1 MIIKPYRGKTPRI
14 DPSAFVAETA
24 VIIGDV
30 EIGPRANIWYG
41 VVIRGDINHVRI
53 GAETNIQENTVV
65 HVDLNDRGL
74 GDCATIIGD
83 RVTVGHGAILHG
95 CKIGDDCLI
104 GMGATVLSGA
114 SVGAGSVVAAGAL
127 VREGQQIPERSMVMG
142 MPAEVKRQLPEEAV
156 EKIRASARHYVE
168 LAEEYKQNKKTEN
181 E

>member
-1 MIIKPYRGKTPRI
+1 MLKSHKNKTPKI
-14 DPSAFVAETA
+14 NSAAFVAETA

-30 EIGPRANIWYG
+30 EIGEKASIWYG
-41 VVIRGDINHVRI
+41 VAIRGDINHIRI
-53 GAETNIQENTVV
+53 GAETNIQENTVI

-95 CKIGDDCLI
+95 CKIEDDCLI

-114 SVGAGSVVAAGAL
+114 RIGAGSVVAAGAL
-127 VREGQQIPERSMVMG
+127 VKEGQQIPPRSMVMG

-168 LAEEYKQNKKTEN
+168 LAEEYKK
-181 E
+181 

>member
-1 MIIKPYRGKTPRI
+1 MLKSYKDKTPKI
-14 DPSAFVAETA
+14 DKSAFVAENA

-30 EIGPRANIWYG
+30 EIGEKSSIWYG
-41 VVIRGDINHVRI
+41 VAIRADINHVRI
-53 GAETNIQENTVV
+53 GKETNIQENSVI

-104 GMGATVLSGA
+104 GMGAIVLSGA

-127 VREGQQIPERSMVMG
+127 VREGQQIPPRSMVMG
-142 MPAEVKRQLPEEAV
+142 MPAEVKRQLPEEAID
-156 EKIRASARHYVE
+156 KIRSSAQHYVD
-168 LAEEYKQNKKTEN
+168 LAEDYK
-181 E
+181 

>member
-1 MIIKPYRGKTPRI
+1 
-14 DPSAFVAETA
+14 
-24 VIIGDV
+24 
-30 EIGPRANIWYG
+30 
-41 VVIRGDINHVRI
+41 
-53 GAETNIQENTVV
+53 
-65 HVDLNDRGL
+65 VDLNDRGL

-95 CKIGDDCLI
+95 CKIGDACLI

-181 E
+181 PEKNVYIIKSCLLLSILARYSYFDTSDLYIH

>member
-74 GDCATIIGD
+74 G
-83 RVTVGHGAILHG
+83 HG

>member
-1 MIIKPYRGKTPRI
+1 MLRTYKNKTPKI
-14 DPSAFVAETA
+14 DQSTFVAETA

-30 EIGPRANIWYG
+30 EVGPRSSIWYG
-41 VVIRGDINHVRI
+41 VAIRADINHVRI
-53 GAETNIQENTVV
+53 GAETNIQENTVI

-104 GMGATVLSGA
+104 GMGAVVLSGA
-114 SVGAGSVVAAGAL
+114 SVGAGSVIAAGAL
-127 VREGQQIPERSMVMG
+127 VKEGQQIPPRSMVMG

-156 EKIRASARHYVE
+156 EKIRLSAQHYVD
-168 LAEEYKQNKKTEN
+168 LAGEYIQATG
-181 E
+181 

>member
-1 MIIKPYRGKTPRI
+1 MIKPFKNASPKV

-104 GMGATVLSGA
+104 GMGATLLSGA

-142 MPAEVKRQLPEEAV
+142 MPAEVKRQLPEEAL
-156 EKIRASARHYVE
+156 EKLRRSAAHYVE
-168 LAEEYKQNKKTEN
+168 LSEEYKRDLNR
-181 E
+181 

>member
-1 MIIKPYRGKTPRI
+1 MIKAFKGKSPVI

-30 EIGPRANIWYG
+30 EVGPRANIWYG

-114 SVGAGSVVAAGAL
+114 RVGAGSVVAAGAL
-127 VREGQQIPERSMVMG
+127 VREGQQIPERSMAMG
-142 MPAEVKRQLPEEAV
+142 MPAEVKRQLPEEAL
-156 EKIRASARHYVE
+156 EKLRQSAAHYVE
-168 LAEEYKQNKKTEN
+168 LSEEYKRDLNR
-181 E
+181 